1 MNTKTNQMEK
11 PNSWRKLTKNS
22 SFSILMILVVMLV
35 AMLIISPPFR
45 SVSNILSV
53 MRLFV
58 PIAISGIGVMMVIIT
73 GGIDLSLGSV
83 YGLAGVITALSITE
97 LGANAFVGVF
107 LGMLVALGFGFAN
120 GVLVVKINLPP
131 FIATLAT
138 MSIARGL
145 CYIITQGYPIS
156 GIKEEFFFL
165 GQGAILEI
173 PTPIWCMAV
182 VAVIFGI
189 FLSKTVTGRR
199 IYALGGNMEATRISG
214 INTNKLLI
222 LVYALCGLL
231 AGFAGII
238 TASKLGIGQPTSGT
252 GFEMDAIAA
261 TVIGGTSISGGVGS
275 VIGTVIGASIMGV
288 LRNALVLL
296 SVDAYW
302 QQLIIG
308 FVILFAVA
316 ADMLSKKRAGN

>member
-1 MNTKTNQMEK
+1 
-11 PNSWRKLTKNS
+11 
-22 SFSILMILVVMLV
+22 
-35 AMLIISPPFR
+35 
-45 SVSNILSV
+45 
-53 MRLFV
+53 
-58 PIAISGIGVMMVIIT
+58 
-73 GGIDLSLGSV
+73 
-83 YGLAGVITALSITE
+83 
-97 LGANAFVGVF
+97 
-107 LGMLVALGFGFAN
+107 
-120 GVLVVKINLPP
+120 
-131 FIATLAT
+131 
-138 MSIARGL
+138 
-145 CYIITQGYPIS
+145 
-156 GIKEEFFFL
+156 
-165 GQGAILEI
+165 
-173 PTPIWCMAV
+173 MAV

-261 TVIGGTSISGGVGS
+261 TVIGGTSLSGGVGS